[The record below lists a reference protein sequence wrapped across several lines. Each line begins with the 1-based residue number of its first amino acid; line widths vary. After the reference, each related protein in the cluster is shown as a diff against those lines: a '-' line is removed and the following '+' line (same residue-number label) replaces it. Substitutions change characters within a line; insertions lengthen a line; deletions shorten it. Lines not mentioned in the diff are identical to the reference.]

1 MTETYPPVYVV
12 DDDALMRETLA
23 GLFRSARLRVVTL
36 ASAQEFL
43 ARSRTEEPGCLVLDV
58 LLPGL
63 SGLDLQ
69 DELAKANVQIPIIF
83 LTGHG
88 DVPMSVRAMKSGALE
103 FFTKP
108 YDDQSLLTA
117 VRLALARSHDAAY
130 QRKGSARNSLETIIG
145 SSTAIKAVHRRV
157 ATVARTDSTVLILGE
172 TGTGK
177 ELVARSIHALSP
189 RSGRPLV
196 SINCA
201 AIQPSLIT
209 SELFGHEKGSFTG
222 ALHQR
227 VGRFE
232 LADGG
237 TIFLDE
243 IGDLPA
249 ETQVALLRV
258 LQEREFQ
265 RMGGN
270 KTIRVDVRIIAA
282 TNRDLKAAIAD
293 GTFRSDLYYRLNVFP
308 IDIPPLRKRKEDIPQ
323 LVEHFLRMHAGGTEK
338 PVRSVD
344 AKTLET
350 LQRYS
355 WPGNIR
361 ELQNVTERW
370 AIACEIGELSVDETT
385 TAAGSSGLID
395 PGAEPT
401 PAVTLNLRE
410 HVAALERKLI
420 LQTLIAVGGNQSEAA
435 RRLGLNRG
443 SFIKLLKKYRPM
455 TELTG
460 H

>member
-1 MTETYPPVYVV
+1 MTDTYRAVYVV
-12 DDDALMRETLA
+12 DDDALMRESLA
-23 GLFRSARLRVVTL
+23 SLFRSARLPVVTL
-36 ASAQEFL
+36 ASAREFL
-43 ARSRTEEPGCLVLDV
+43 ARPRTEEPGCLVLDV

-69 DELAKANVQIPIIF
+69 EELATRNVHIPIIF

-88 DVPMSVRAMKSGALE
+88 DIPMSVRAMKSGALE

-108 YDDQSLLTA
+108 FDDESLLAA
-117 VRLALARSHDAAY
+117 VRQALAHPCDVANKRNRETRDAV
-130 QRKGSARNSLETIIG
+130 ETIIG
-145 SSTAIKAVHRRV
+145 SSPAVKSVHRRV
-157 ATVARTDSTVLILGE
+157 EMVARTDATVLILGE

-177 ELVARSIHALSP
+177 ELVARAIHALSS

-201 AIQPSLIT
+201 AIQSSLIT

-222 ALHQR
+222 ALRQR
-227 VGRFE
+227 PGRFE

-237 TIFLDE
+237 TMFLDE

-265 RMGGN
+265 RVGGN
-270 KTIRVDVRIIAA
+270 ETIRVDVRIVAA
-282 TNRDLKAAIAD
+282 TNRDLKAAIGD
-293 GTFRSDLYYRLNVFP
+293 GTFRSDLFYRLNVFP
-308 IDIPPLRKRKEDIPQ
+308 IHIPPLRERKEDIPQ
-323 LVEHFLRMHAGGTEK
+323 LVEHFLRMYAGATNK

-344 AKTLET
+344 AKTLEI

-361 ELQNVTERW
+361 ELQNAVERW
-370 AIACEIGELSVDETT
+370 AIGCGADELSVDATT
-385 TAAGSSGLID
+385 SVAGSPDFVDSA
-395 PGAEPT
+395 AEAT
-401 PAVTLNLRE
+401 PAGTLNFRE
-410 HVAALERKLI
+410 HVEALERELI
-420 LQTLIAVGGNQSEAA
+420 QRTIVAVGGNQSEAA

-455 TELTG
+455 TD
-460 H
+460 

>member
-12 DDDALMRETLA
+12 DDDALIRESL
-23 GLFRSARLRVVTL
+23 GSLFRSARLRVVTL
-36 ASAQEFL
+36 SSAQEFL
-43 ARSRTEEPGCLVLDV
+43 DRSRTEEPGCLVLDV

-69 DELAKANVQIPIIF
+69 KELAKANAQIPIIF

-88 DVPMSVRAMKSGALE
+88 DIPTSVRAMKLGALE

-108 YDDQSLLTA
+108 YDDQSLLAA
-117 VRLALARSHDAAY
+117 VRQVLARSHAGNKRSRDG
-130 QRKGSARNSLETIIG
+130 RGPLDTIIG
-145 SSTAIKAVHRRV
+145 SSPAIQAVHRRV
-157 ATVARTDSTVLILGE
+157 NMVASTDSTVLILGE

-177 ELVARSIHALSP
+177 ELVARAIHALSSRP
-189 RSGRPLV
+189 QRPLV

-201 AIQPSLIT
+201 AIPPSLIT

-265 RMGGN
+265 RVGGN
-270 KTIRVDVRIIAA
+270 QTIRVDVRIIAA
-282 TNRDLKAAIAD
+282 TNRDLRAAIAD
-293 GTFRSDLYYRLNVFP
+293 GSFRSDLFYRLNVFP
-308 IDIPPLRKRKEDIPQ
+308 IHIPPLRQRREDIPE
-323 LVEHFLRMHAGGTEK
+323 LVDHFLGRHADGTGS
-338 PVRSVD
+338 PVRSVE
-344 AKTLET
+344 ANTLET
-350 LQRYS
+350 LQKYS

-361 ELQNVTERW
+361 ELQNVVERW
-370 AIACEIGELSVDETT
+370 TIGCDTDELSVEEIT
-385 TAAGSSGLID
+385 TAVGSPELVDAS
-395 PGAEPT
+395 AEPV
-401 PAVTLNLRE
+401 PSGTLSFHQ
-410 HVAALERKLI
+410 HVEALERKLI
-420 LQTLIAVGGNQSEAA
+420 QRTMIAVGGNQSEAA

-455 TELTG
+455 AG
-460 H
+460 

>member
-1 MTETYPPVYVV
+1 MTETYPAVYVV
-12 DDDALMRETLA
+12 DDDALMRESLA
-23 GLFRSARLRVVTL
+23 SLFRSVRLRVVTV

-63 SGLDLQ
+63 TGLDLQ

-88 DVPMSVRAMKSGALE
+88 DIPMSVRAMKSGALE

-108 YDDQSLLTA
+108 YDEESLLTA
-117 VRLALARSHDAAY
+117 VRQALARSHDAGDQ
-130 QRKGSARNSLETIIG
+130 QRGGGRHSSETIIG
-145 SSTAIKAVHRRV
+145 SSTAIKAVDRRV
-157 ATVARTDSTVLILGE
+157 TTVARTDSTVLILGE

-265 RMGGN
+265 RVGGN
-270 KTIRVDVRIIAA
+270 KTIRVDVRVIAA
-282 TNRDLKAAIAD
+282 TNRHLKSAIAD

-308 IDIPPLRKRKEDIPQ
+308 IHIPPLRERREDIPQ
-323 LVEHFLRMHAGGTEK
+323 LVEHFLRMHAGGTGK

-370 AIACEIGELSVDETT
+370 AIGLEDEELAVDETT
-385 TAAGSSGLID
+385 TAAASPHLVA

-401 PAVTLNLRE
+401 ADVTLNLRE
-410 HVAALERKLI
+410 HVAALERNLI
-420 LQTLIAVGGNQSEAA
+420 QRTMIAAGGNQSEAA

-443 SFIKLLKKYRPM
+443 SFIKLLKKYRP
-455 TELTG
+455 TTTA
-460 H
+460 

>member
-1 MTETYPPVYVV
+1 MTETYPAVYVV
-12 DDDALMRETLA
+12 DDDALMRESLA
-23 GLFRSARLRVVTL
+23 SLFRSVRLRVVTV

-63 SGLDLQ
+63 TGLDLQ

-88 DVPMSVRAMKSGALE
+88 DIPMSVRAMKSGALE

-108 YDDQSLLTA
+108 YDEESLLTA
-117 VRLALARSHDAAY
+117 VRQALARSHDAADQ
-130 QRKGSARNSLETIIG
+130 QRGGGRHSSETIIG
-145 SSTAIKAVHRRV
+145 SSTAIKAVDRRV
-157 ATVARTDSTVLILGE
+157 TTVARTDSTVLILGE

-265 RMGGN
+265 RVGGN
-270 KTIRVDVRIIAA
+270 KTIRVDVRVIAA
-282 TNRDLKAAIAD
+282 TNRHLKSAIAD

-308 IDIPPLRKRKEDIPQ
+308 IHIPPLRERREDIPQ
-323 LVEHFLRMHAGGTEK
+323 LVEHFLRMHAGGTGK

-370 AIACEIGELSVDETT
+370 AIGLEDEELAVDETT
-385 TAAGSSGLID
+385 TAAASPHLVA

-401 PAVTLNLRE
+401 ADVTLNLRE
-410 HVAALERKLI
+410 HVAALERNLI
-420 LQTLIAVGGNQSEAA
+420 QRTMIAAGGNQSEAA

-443 SFIKLLKKYRPM
+443 SFIKLLKKYRP
-455 TELTG
+455 TTTA
-460 H
+460 

>member
-1 MTETYPPVYVV
+1 MSETHPPVYVV
-12 DDDALMRETLA
+12 DDDPLIRESLG
-23 GLFRSARLRVVTL
+23 GLFRSARLPAVTL

-58 LLPGL
+58 MLPGL

-69 DELAKANVQIPIIF
+69 EELAKANVQIPIIF
-83 LTGHG
+83 LSGHG
-88 DVPMSVRAMKSGALE
+88 DIPMSVRAMKSGALE

-108 YDDQSLLTA
+108 YDDESLLAA
-117 VRLALARSHDAAY
+117 VRQGLARSTNAANK
-130 QRKGSARNSLETIIG
+130 RKGGARNPLEAIIG
-145 SSTAIKAVHRRV
+145 DSATMKTVHRRIGM
-157 ATVARTDSTVLILGE
+157 VARTNATVLILGE

-177 ELVARSIHALSP
+177 ELVARAIHGLSS
-189 RSGRPLV
+189 RSARPLV

-201 AIQPSLIT
+201 AIQPSLIA

-227 VGRFE
+227 TGRFE

-265 RMGGN
+265 RVGGN
-270 KTIRVDVRIIAA
+270 QTIRVDVRIIAA
-282 TNRDLKAAIAD
+282 TNRDLKRAIAE
-293 GTFRSDLYYRLNVFP
+293 GTFRSDLFYRLNVFP
-308 IDIPPLRKRKEDIPQ
+308 IHVPPLRERKEDIPQ
-323 LVEHFLRMHAGGTEK
+323 LVEHFLRLHAGGMEEK
-338 PVRSVD
+338 VRSLD
-344 AKTLET
+344 AKTLEA

-370 AIACEIGELSVDETT
+370 AINCETEDLSVDETM
-385 TAAGSSGLID
+385 AASASAAPVGSD
-395 PGAEPT
+395 PEPT
-401 PAVTLNLRE
+401 LAGGLSFRE
-410 HVAALERKLI
+410 HVEALERRLI
-420 LQTLIAVGGNQSEAA
+420 ERTMLAAQGNQSEAA
-435 RRLGLNRG
+435 RQLGLNRG
-443 SFIKLLKKYRPM
+443 SFIKLLKKYRP
-455 TELTG
+455 LTG
-460 H
+460 

>member
-1 MTETYPPVYVV
+1 MTETYPPVYVI
-12 DDDALMRETLA
+12 DDDPLIRDSLA
-23 GLFRSARLRVVTL
+23 RLFRSARLPVVTL
-36 ASAQEFL
+36 ASAREFL
-43 ARSRTEEPGCLVLDV
+43 ARSRSEEPGCLVLEV

-69 DELAKANVQIPIIF
+69 DELARAKVQVPIIF

-88 DVPMSVRAMKSGALE
+88 DIPTSVRAMKSGALE

-108 YDDQSLLTA
+108 YDDQSLLAA
-117 VRLALARSHDAAY
+117 VRHAVARSYNAAKS
-130 QRKGSARNSLETIIG
+130 RHANRPEPLEAIIG
-145 SSTAIKAVHRRV
+145 CSPSIEAVRRRV
-157 ATVARTDSTVLILGE
+157 TIVARSDSTVLILGE

-177 ELVARSIHALSP
+177 EVVARAIHGLSA
-189 RSGRPLV
+189 RSGRPLL

-265 RMGGN
+265 RVGGN
-270 KTIRVDVRIIAA
+270 QTIRVDVRIIAA
-282 TNRDLKAAIAD
+282 TNRDLKAAIVD
-293 GTFRSDLYYRLNVFP
+293 GTFRSDLFYRLNVFP
-308 IDIPPLRKRKEDIPQ
+308 IHTPPLRERNEDIPQ
-323 LVEHFLRMHAGGTEK
+323 LVEHFLRMHADGTGK
-338 PVRSVD
+338 QVRGLD
-344 AKTLET
+344 AMTLEAF
-350 LQRYS
+350 RRHS

-361 ELQNVTERW
+361 ELQNVVERW
-370 AIACEIGELSVDETT
+370 AIGCEAEELSVHETT
-385 TAAGSSGLID
+385 IGANTPGPVH
-395 PGAEPT
+395 PGAEPI
-401 PAVTLNLRE
+401 PDDLPSFRQGVE
-410 HVAALERKLI
+410 ALKRKLVQRAMI
-420 LQTLIAVGGNQSEAA
+420 EVGGNQSEAA

-455 TELTG
+455 TG
-460 H
+460 

>member
-1 MTETYPPVYVV
+1 MGERHRPVYVV
-12 DDDALMRETLA
+12 DDDELIRDSLA
-23 GLFRSARLRVVTL
+23 SLFRSAGLPVVTL

-43 ARSRTEEPGCLVLDV
+43 VRSRTEEAGCLVLDV

-69 DELAKANVQIPIIF
+69 QELAKANARIPIIF

-88 DVPMSVRAMKSGALE
+88 DIPMSVRAMKSGALE

-108 YDDQSLLTA
+108 YDDQSVLAA
-117 VRLALARSHDAAY
+117 VRQAMARADDAANR
-130 QRKGSARNSLETIIG
+130 RKSGTQTSLDTIIA
-145 SSTAIKAVHRRV
+145 SSPTMKAVLRRATMV
-157 ATVARTDSTVLILGE
+157 AQTDSTVLILGE

-177 ELVARSIHALSP
+177 ELVARAIHALSS

-227 VGRFE
+227 AGRFE

-237 TIFLDE
+237 TMFLDE
-243 IGDLPA
+243 VGDLPA

-265 RMGGN
+265 RVGGN
-270 KTIRVDVRIIAA
+270 QTIRVDVRIVAA

-293 GTFRSDLYYRLNVFP
+293 GRFRSDLFYRLNVCP
-308 IDIPPLRKRKEDIPQ
+308 IHIPPLRERKEDIPQ
-323 LVEHFLRMHAGGTEK
+323 LVEHFLRMRAGGTAK
-338 PVRSVD
+338 QVRSVD
-344 AKTLET
+344 AATLER
-350 LQRYS
+350 LQSYS

-361 ELQNVTERW
+361 ELQNVIERW
-370 AIACEIGELSVDETT
+370 AIGLDAEELSVGETMS
-385 TAAGSSGLID
+385 AAPGPLESAG
-395 PGAEPT
+395 PGAEPPPGT
-401 PAVTLNLRE
+401 SNFYQHREAV
-410 HVAALERKLI
+410 ERKLI
-420 LQTLIAVGGNQSEAA
+420 ERTMIAAGGNQSEAA

-443 SFIKLLKKYRPM
+443 SFVKLLKKYRPM
-455 TELTG
+455 TG
-460 H
+460 

>member
-1 MTETYPPVYVV
+1 MTETYPAVYVV
-12 DDDALMRETLA
+12 DDDALMRESLA
-23 GLFRSARLRVVTL
+23 SLFRSVRLRVVTV

-63 SGLDLQ
+63 TGLDLQ

-88 DVPMSVRAMKSGALE
+88 DIPMSVRAMKSGALE

-108 YDDQSLLTA
+108 YDEESLLTA
-117 VRLALARSHDAAY
+117 VRQALARSHDAADQ
-130 QRKGSARNSLETIIG
+130 QRGGGRHSSETIIG
-145 SSTAIKAVHRRV
+145 SSTAIKAVDRRV
-157 ATVARTDSTVLILGE
+157 TTVARTDSTVLILGE

-265 RMGGN
+265 RVGGN
-270 KTIRVDVRIIAA
+270 KPIRADVRVVAA
-282 TNRDLKAAIAD
+282 THCDLRAAIAE
-293 GTFRSDLYYRLNVFP
+293 GSFRSDLFYRLNVFP
-308 IDIPPLRKRKEDIPQ
+308 IHVPPLRERPSDIPV
-323 LVEHFLRMHAGGTEK
+323 LIEHFLRTQKSKLGRE
-338 PVRSVD
+338 VRGLD
-344 AKTLET
+344 DKTLQMMRT
-350 LQRYS
+350 YS
-355 WPGNIR
+355 WPGNVR
-361 ELQNVTERW
+361 ELQNVIERW
-370 AIACEIGELSVDETT
+370 AIA
-385 TAAGSSGLID
+385 AG
-395 PGAEPT
+395 
-401 PAVTLNLRE
+401 
-410 HVAALERKLI
+410 
-420 LQTLIAVGGNQSEAA
+420 
-435 RRLGLNRG
+435 
-443 SFIKLLKKYRPM
+443 
-455 TELTG
+455 
-460 H
+460 